1 MTIRDAPD
9 LTDLAMNS
17 SGQIKSSGLDQI
29 TLTTNDVVTTDGI
42 NVNRT
47 QVLVWGTANYSTPT
61 QVCTAETSVEGLTNW
76 SIVYNNGAGT
86 ATNTR
91 ITVYAGGGMQVSVLT
106 FSTFLAECQKS
117 SLVLNQ
123 FKK

>member
-29 TLTTNDVVTTDGI
+29 TLTTNDVVAANGV

-61 QVCTAETSVEGLTNW
+61 QVCTAETSVEGLTNCA
-76 SIVYNNGAGT
+76 S
-86 ATNTR
+86 
-91 ITVYAGGGMQVSVLT
+91 VSSH
-106 FSTFLAECQKS
+106 F
-117 SLVLNQ
+117 
-123 FKK
+123 

>member
-29 TLTTNDVVTTDGI
+29 TLTTNDVVTTNGL

-47 QVLVWGTANYSTPT
+47 QKRGHQSFVHL
-61 QVCTAETSVEGLTNW
+61 
-76 SIVYNNGAGT
+76 
-86 ATNTR
+86 
-91 ITVYAGGGMQVSVLT
+91 
-106 FSTFLAECQKS
+106 
-117 SLVLNQ
+117 
-123 FKK
+123 